1 MTAIF
6 VVPEGL
12 RRRPSAAGM
21 KAHIGVYNVHD
32 SHLLPKLL
40 HDHEAKA
47 CVDSAYQGKGEHDPC
62 ACAA

>member
-1 MTAIF
+1 
-6 VVPEGL
+6 
-12 RRRPSAAGM
+12 M

-47 CVDSAYQGKGEHDPC
+47 EHPFVVLKVTF
-62 ACAA
+62 